1 MVLPADYLNPS
12 SIPDVP
18 VPSVMP
24 PATASTATATSM
36 TDPDSYF
43 NEDMD

>member
-24 PATASTATATSM
+24 PATATSM